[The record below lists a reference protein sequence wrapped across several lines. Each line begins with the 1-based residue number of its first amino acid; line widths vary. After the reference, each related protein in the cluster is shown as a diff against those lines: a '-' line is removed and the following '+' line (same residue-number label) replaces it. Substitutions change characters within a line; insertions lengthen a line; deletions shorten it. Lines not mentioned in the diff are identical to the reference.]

1 MSISSMYK
9 NTATE
14 LFLSYKAMLKK
25 IYVHQNIH
33 QSLIPLYLIHKK
45 QTWEKNVHISDPDYQ
60 ALFGFLL
67 DLSQRISIQNIPT
80 FYLFFFPI
88 TIIWNVFSHITQST
102 KTQGN
107 ISVFLTQKNN
117 CIF

>member
-45 QTWEKNVHISDPDYQ
+45 QTWEKNVHISDPEDVYKRQ
-60 ALFGFLL
+60 GIGPA
-67 DLSQRISIQNIPT
+67 T
-80 FYLFFFPI
+80 
-88 TIIWNVFSHITQST
+88 WN
-102 KTQGN
+102 
-107 ISVFLTQKNN
+107 L
-117 CIF
+117 